1 MNKRLIFSC
10 VLDYSPLMI
19 VQNYIWVT
27 NLLSIGI
34 NPSNIYIHIVSEVP
48 KVFIDY
54 LELTNVQLIVKKP
67 FDARN
72 KYCNK
77 LVQLE
82 TFLENDDYDYVF
94 LMDCDTAVADL
105 NGLELTETVYAK
117 IVDFPNPPLYVLQ
130 EIFKENN
137 FIVSE
142 FETTFP
148 LNGEQ
153 ITDWNNCNGGVYIIS
168 REFLSK
174 LVKPWKQYSLWCIQN
189 ANLFGEKYD
198 KHADQ
203 VGFAM
208 AMASL
213 DEQVSHLEVEWNYPT
228 HVKSELDIRPQI
240 IHYHDAINEHM
251 QLKQSGLPKVDAA
264 ITLINERVSH
274 ALSKLL
280 NNSMFWDFRYQSCPD
295 LGSGVGSRGETLV
308 FKKRLIS
315 YLTFGFNNKSVLDIG
330 CGDLELMKE
339 FDFKN
344 YTGLDVSSEAIKI
357 AESKRPDWNFKNLSV
372 TDNEVQNTDLIMCFD
387 VLIHQSDAVE
397 FGNMVKSI
405 AEKANERIII
415 GAYNSKP
422 EYGSIITHF
431 HNGILDELS
440 KYELFDELAVVSR
453 YRDISVV
460 VGSKFKDEHQRD
472 IRPETINK
480 AFKEVNRPDL
490 LRYIVDVSR
499 HHLGFYTSHYPRVF
513 EYSWLLEQFEGM
525 SNLKVLDIGAGVC
538 PLPLSLSKMGM
549 EVTTVD
555 SHPTVRLQK
564 DKEDWN
570 EWGFLDYSTIDNKI
584 VSKHINFTEYS
595 TSKKHD
601 CIYSVSVIEHMPKSV
616 RQKVLKKSAKLLK
629 KGGSLLL
636 TIDLVPNTDNIWN
649 LSEGKEVEPISKHG
663 TITTLKNEL
672 QSNGFEIEAS
682 STQRNIAYS
691 RTDILYIR
699 ARLKRKKLF

>member
-1 MNKRLIFSC
+1 MRIKFSC
-10 VLDYSPLMI
+10 VLEYSPLMA
-19 VQNYIWVT
+19 VQTYIWLT
-27 NLLSIGI
+27 NILSIGI
-34 NPSNIYIHIVSEVP
+34 EPGNIYVHLINEIPYGFLQYLKSQ
-48 KVFIDY
+48 KV
-54 LELTNVQLIVKKP
+54 NLIKKES
-67 FDARN
+67 FDTRN

-82 TFLENDDYDYVF
+82 TFVENDDYDYVF
-94 LMDCDTAVADL
+94 LMDCDTAVVDL
-105 NGLELTETVYAK
+105 NGLELTEPVYAK
-117 IVDFPNPPLYVLQ
+117 IVDFPNPPLSILQ

-142 FETTFP
+142 YETTFP
-148 LNGEQ
+148 INGERV
-153 ITDWNNCNGGVYIIS
+153 TNWNNCNGGVYIIS

-174 LVKPWKQYSLWCIQN
+174 LVKPWKQYSLWCIEN

-203 VGFAM
+203 IGFAM

-213 DEQVSHLEVEWNYPT
+213 DKQVSHLEVEWNYPI
-228 HVKSELDIRPQI
+228 HVKSELNISPKI

-251 QLKQSGLPKVDAA
+251 QLKHSGLPKVDAT
-264 ITLINERVSH
+264 IRLVNERVSN

-295 LGSGVGSRGETLV
+295 LGSGIGSRGETLS
-308 FKKRLIS
+308 FKKRMIS
-315 YLTFGFNNKSVLDIG
+315 YLTFGFNNKSIADVG
-330 CGDLELMKE
+330 CGDLELMKD

-344 YTGLDVSSEAIKI
+344 YTGLDVSSEALKI

-372 TDNEVQNTDLIMCFD
+372 TDNELENTDLIMCFD
-387 VLIHQSDAVE
+387 VLIHQSNAVE
-397 FGNMVKSI
+397 FRNMVKSM

-415 GAYNSKP
+415 GAYNSRP
-422 EYGSIITHF
+422 EYSSTITHF
-431 HNGILDELS
+431 HNGILEEVS
-440 KYELFDELAVVSR
+440 KHQLFDELAIVST

-460 VGSKFKDEHQRD
+460 VGSKYKNGHSRD
-472 IRPETINK
+472 IGPDNINK

-513 EYSWLLEQFEGM
+513 EYTWLLEQFEGK

-538 PLPLSLSKMGM
+538 PLPLCLSKMGM

-555 SHPTVRLQK
+555 SHATVRLQM

-584 VSKHINFTEYS
+584 ESKHINFTGYK
-595 TSKKHD
+595 TLKKYD

-629 KGGSLLL
+629 KGGRLLL
-636 TIDLVPNTDNIWN
+636 SVDVVPGTDDIWN
-649 LSEGKEVEPISKHG
+649 LSENKEVEPLDDHG
-663 TITTLKNEL
+663 TIDTLKEEL
-672 QSNGFEIEAS
+672 ESNGFEIEEA
-682 STQRNIAYS
+682 TIQRNIANS
-691 RTDILYIR
+691 RTDVLYIK
-699 ARLKRKKLF
+699 AQLKRKKLF